1 MLPTCCVLCSYDSA
15 VLLLQ
20 ERSYQKH
27 AKKES
32 RDPSYSEFF
41 LCLKRELLCFR
52 HLIMSGFL
60 AYSLVVWK
68 GGVESSSGFSFVKW
82 RFVVLVE
89 LTFCDIL

>member
-1 MLPTCCVLCSYDSA
+1 MVLPTCCVLCSYDSA

-20 ERSYQKH
+20 ERSYKKH
-27 AKKES
+27 VEKES
-32 RDPSYSEFF
+32 REPSYGEFF
-41 LCLKRELLCFR
+41 LGLERELLCFC

-68 GGVESSSGFSFVKW
+68 SRVESSSGFSFVKW

-89 LTFCDIL
+89 LTFL